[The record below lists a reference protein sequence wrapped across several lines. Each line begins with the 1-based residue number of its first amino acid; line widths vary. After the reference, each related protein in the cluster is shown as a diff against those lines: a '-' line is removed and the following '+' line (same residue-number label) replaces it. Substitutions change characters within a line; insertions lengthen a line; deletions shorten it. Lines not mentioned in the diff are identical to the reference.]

1 VSARRGCRPGSASD
15 DLARAGCGS
24 GLVWPCGRSA
34 RPVRARL
41 TSLARST
48 IRSPHVQP
56 RRDVRKASFARGSDD
71 SETWIEQ
78 APGHLRPCS
87 ASLLTGRGP
96 LGLRLGL
103 CPHPWR
109 VAAHFVTQ
117 PAAGKHL
124 MCRYFLQ
131 WRDPDSTGDTTIFRH
146 RGRAPEGVRLQG
158 ICTQRW
164 APDWR
169 GFPWFRLDLGHE
181 GGARGLTPCREMA
194 GRPPGCDPPAPPRD
208 LARKT
213 IDLQEVP
220 GGVNRIAGCR

>member
-117 PAAGKHL
+117 PCGREASD
-124 MCRYFLQ
+124 LQ
-131 WRDPDSTGDTTIFRH
+131 VFPAMARPGLEPGTPRFSGTVD
-146 RGRAPEGVRLQG
+146 GRRKVFV
-158 ICTQRW
+158 C
-164 APDWR
+164 R
-169 GFPWFRLDLGHE
+169 GFAPSDGRRIGVDFRGFDW
-181 GGARGLTPCREMA
+181 
-194 GRPPGCDPPAPPRD
+194 
-208 LARKT
+208 
-213 IDLQEVP
+213 I
-220 GGVNRIAGCR
+220 